1 MYPLFKLTLLLIVC
15 EGTHTM
21 SDCKQPMMYHYI
33 PLFRPF
39 MSPVHSSA
47 QLWAPIMRYKVF
59 KWIANKCSHQD
70 SPSSAEAGVSKR
82 GVRCIKRTQL
92 AQLLRFGAWYCA
104 MPGSQPKNALRTVY
118 LMTINFR
125 IWEERWVRLPFP
137 TLSRDYVI
145 YSWWFCLFMVRSVNR
160 PYYCWVSV
168 YVSAIYYSSSS
179 SQLTK
184 LPHQAFT
191 GPLPE
196 KSAGYIAPSQIVRLH
211 SRAFCCL
218 HRACNYLP
226 TKTNS

>member
-1 MYPLFKLTLLLIVC
+1 MIVC

-21 SDCKQPMMYHYI
+21 SDCKQPIMYNYI
-33 PLFRPF
+33 PLFGLLCPQQRPT
-39 MSPVHSSA
+39 
-47 QLWAPIMRYKVF
+47 WAPIMRYKVF

-70 SPSSAEAGVSKR
+70 SPSSVEAGDGKR

-104 MPGSQPKNALRTVY
+104 MPGSQPENALRTVY

-145 YSWWFCLFMVRSVNR
+145 YSWWFCLFMVRSVNS

-184 LPHQAFT
+184 PPTPPGFYYTPPRKVGWLHLSIT
-191 GPLPE
+191 D
-196 KSAGYIAPSQIVRLH
+196 SQTSLSSILLLEYSLQLFANRKQLIH
-211 SRAFCCL
+211 EFL
-218 HRACNYLP
+218 
-226 TKTNS
+226 